1 MKVQSTIQPDE
12 IEIDRVRNGRTRLLV
27 HWDIQEVTHTDEMHE
42 ESQTMYEYNETTL
55 WWTFP
60 DSYKNSYG
68 DTIQIKS
75 GNELRAYLDLNK
87 DEIMSFAKASKL
99 NQEDL
104 GM

>member
-60 DSYKNSYG
+60 LIDSGVQLDNIT
-68 DTIQIKS
+68 TINQYIQNNKA
-75 GNELRAYLDLNK
+75 EILN
-87 DEIMSFAKASKL
+87 FAKAAEVSL
-99 NQEDL
+99 
-104 GM
+104 